1 MAEGGPRLETL
12 QLEPNGNAPN
22 SRFPVLIYRAAIK
35 GEPDGDLTDVIEA
48 TFRRH
53 NWLNNW
59 REPAVY
65 NYYHYHSTT
74 HEVLG
79 FARGHSDLRLGG
91 EGGPEVR
98 LSAGDVLVMP
108 AGTSHIQIGES
119 SDLFIVG
126 GYPEGRSWD
135 LVRDD
140 QASAAETR
148 DAILRIATLPIPD
161 RDPVSGQ
168 AMELWRQAPRSY
180 GIE

>member
-12 QLEPNGNAPN
+12 QLKPNGVVPN
-22 SRFPVLIYRAAIK
+22 SRLPVLIYRGAMKAVA
-35 GEPDGDLTDVIEA
+35 GDDLTDVVEA

-65 NYYHYHSTT
+65 SYYHYHSTT
-74 HEVLG
+74 HEALG
-79 FARGHSDLRLGG
+79 IARGYSQLRLGG
-91 EGGPEVR
+91 AGGPEVK
-98 LSAGDVLVMP
+98 LSAGDVIVMP
-108 AGTSHIQIGES
+108 AGVSHIQIGES

-126 GYPEGRSWD
+126 GYPDGRSWD
-135 LVRDD
+135 LIRDE
-140 QASAAETR
+140 SVSEAETR

-161 RDPVSGQ
+161 RDPVTGE
-168 AMELWRQAPRSY
+168 AMEPWRNAPRSY